1 MTRWSEGA
9 GEKQASVLAGALGA
23 VRQAASLA
31 ELSAGSQFARLTKAR
46 VHMGAGHVFMHEIHL
61 RAPVSVN
68 DGGHRGV
75 FLRWFACAR
84 PGGPAR

>member
-1 MTRWSEGA
+1 MKNGARSSSIGEEEPGAVDAVCTMTRWSEGA

-46 VHMGAGHVFMHEIHL
+46 AMSSCMRFI
-61 RAPVSVN
+61 SVLL
-68 DGGHRGV
+68 
-75 FLRWFACAR
+75 FL
-84 PGGPAR
+84 